1 MLISKRSP
9 AGLAPPEIPAFFFG
23 TDMSEMFAVATFRA
37 WDGVVTNEFIQLFHE
52 LGMKVADAVHIGQ
65 LTAGHVIQTLFHVLG
80 KIQVQEAE
88 CPDQGVP
95 QVFHRAAWVR
105 GNFFPPGHRI
115 VQRWFP

>member
-9 AGLAPPEIPAFFFG
+9 AGLAPPEILAFFFG

-80 KIQVQEAE
+80 KIQIQEAE
-88 CPDQGVP
+88 CPDQGV
-95 QVFHRAAWVR
+95 HK
-105 GNFFPPGHRI
+105 FFTAR
-115 VQRWFP
+115 RRYEETFSSRT